1 MSRKRT
7 LIGRWTGAC
16 VAVAAASATLPAAVV
31 ESTDPDT
38 GYKVLTVEA
47 GEFAEYATVLDASV
61 PGLIKRG
68 TGTAWLT
75 GANSA
80 FAGPIQ
86 IEEGVLGGASG
97 AFGKTGDL
105 TVSNGATLDAS
116 MQANSAFSTRK
127 VFFEGDGLAGIGA
140 IICTNGSNRDA
151 MFKNV
156 EMTGNGSWG
165 GTKRFGMSSG
175 TFTMNGH
182 TLTKSTSGTL
192 SLFQPIA
199 SPGAFVMK
207 KGQLLAQAGAKLNG
221 DASNTITLDGGE
233 LNMWCL
239 NYTTEQIGWTLHAK
253 GSASFLAGGLHVNR
267 TGYNQYSGPIVI
279 EGSQLK
285 VSMNDTNRKLSLTGP
300 ITIAPDARGKFYKTG
315 GGAGGATWIMNDA
328 RLGSVTVDAG
338 ELHFVDANVSV
349 TTNGYTYVSGSTS
362 KATVPS
368 MTLTNVTWVAD
379 AQPSD
384 KYGKTRNTSQISV
397 GNAAN
402 QWGLLK
408 IYNDTTVTN
417 DITIGYDGA
426 LGAIHQSGA
435 RSKVYTRATT
445 SNDGYIGHG
454 NGGYG
459 YWGLTDGTVEVYAH
473 TTVGLS
479 PNSVGYIV
487 QHGGLFKMLKSSWKF
502 SKGGHAEL
510 YVTDGGTFDGGT
522 TFTFGSQ
529 DYSTTTGGE
538 AVITADGEG
547 SLIKLIGTYFQWRTN
562 FWSQVNVRNGG
573 TVELKNLACY
583 AVGLA
588 QAGLSEAHVSF
599 DGGTVRLTSDAGNI
613 FGSATSHA
621 YDPTAVVVY
630 SGGATIE
637 TEAANAVWTAPLV
650 RPVGQSITSITLP
663 SEVLTSTNALGPMCI
678 RISGNG
684 HGATAIAN
692 YEDATYRTK
701 GAIVTS
707 PGYGYDNET
716 TVTIDAWNRK
726 STIPCTYTLGEVAGG
741 GFTKKGGGKLTL
753 KGANTYAGATRL
765 EGGTLVFADPN
776 GYPGGD
782 LEIAAAAVQGQTLAA
797 PLLMADTLTFAEG
810 KGVRVTEADT
820 LDDSTYGAI
829 KTVATFT
836 NPIEL
841 PSLTLVD
848 EDGTVWANNRQWC
861 LILAD
866 GGRTLKFGPLRGTQI
881 LLR

>member
-1 MSRKRT
+1 MKNISFV
-7 LIGRWTGAC
+7 TGLA
-16 VAVAAASATLPAAVV
+16 VAVASATLPAALV

-47 GEFAEYATVLDASV
+47 GEFAEYATALDASV

-68 TGTAWLT
+68 GGTAWLT

-80 FAGPIQ
+80 FVGPIQ
-86 IEEGVLGGASG
+86 IEAGVLGGSSG

-105 TVSNGATLDAS
+105 HILSNATLDVSYQPSTGMA
-116 MQANSAFSTRK
+116 TRK
-127 VFFEGDGLAGIGA
+127 VYFEGDGVGGAGA
-140 IICTNGSNRDA
+140 IICTNTAVNYDA

-156 EMTGNGSWG
+156 EMTGDGSWG
-165 GTKRFGMSSG
+165 GTKRYGMRYG

-182 TLTKSTSGTL
+182 TLTKVGSGTL
-192 SLFQPIA
+192 SIFEPVA
-199 SPGAFVMK
+199 SPGNIVAK
-207 KGQLLAQAGAKLNG
+207 SGQVLAQSGAKLNG
-221 DASNTITLDGGE
+221 DSSNKFVADGGYI
-233 LNMWCL
+233 NMWCL
-239 NYTTEQIGWTLHAK
+239 NYSTEKINWTYVAK
-253 GSASFLAGGLHVNR
+253 GSARLDAGGLHSSR
-267 TGYNQYSGPIVI
+267 TGYNQYAGPISI

-285 VSMNDTNRKLSLTGP
+285 ILMASSTPDLRKLSLTGP
-300 ITIAPDARGKFYKTG
+300 ITTAPGAAGKLYKTG
-315 GGAGGATWIMNDA
+315 GGAGGATWIMNTA
-328 RLGSVTVDAG
+328 QLGSVTLDAG
-338 ELHFVDANVSV
+338 ELHFMDAPLVTVS
-349 TTNGYTYVSGSTS
+349 NAYTYVNGTTSTN
-362 KATVPS
+362 VPT
-368 MTLTNVTWVAD
+368 MTLTNTTWIAHP
-379 AQPSD
+379 QPSD
-384 KYGKTRNTSQISV
+384 RYGKERNPNQIMV
-397 GNAAN
+397 GNGAN
-402 QWGLLK
+402 KWGLVK

-417 DITIGYDGA
+417 DITMGYDGG

-459 YWGLTDGTVEVYAH
+459 YWGVTDGTVEVFAH

-479 PNSVGYIV
+479 PNSVGFIV
-487 QHGGLFKMLKSSWKF
+487 MHGGLFKMLNSSWKF

-510 YVTDGGTFDGGT
+510 YVTDGGTFDGGK

-613 FGSATSHA
+613 FGSATSHDK
-621 YDPTAVVVY
+621 DPTAVVVY

-637 TEAANAVWTAPLV
+637 TEATNAVWTAPLV
-650 RPVGQSITSITLP
+650 RPTGQSIASITLP
-663 SEVLTSTNALGPMCI
+663 ADVLSPVSYKKMIGPP
-678 RISGNG
+678 RILVSGNG
-684 HGATAIAN
+684 HGATAIAD
-692 YEDATYRTK
+692 YDDVTRTVK
-701 GAIVTS
+701 GVIVTS
-707 PGYGYDNET
+707 PGYGYDGET
-716 TVTIDAWNRK
+716 TVTVDSWDRK
-726 STIPCTYTLGEVAGG
+726 STFPCTYTLGDVAGG

-765 EGGTLVFADPN
+765 EGGTLVFTDPN

-782 LEIAAAAVQGQTLAA
+782 LEIAAGAVQGQTLAT
-797 PLLMADTLTFAEG
+797 PLLTADTLAFAEG

-820 LDDSTYGAI
+820 LDDSTFGAM

-836 NPIEL
+836 NPIDS
-841 PSLTLVD
+841 PSLTLVNA
-848 EDGTVWANNRQWC
+848 DGTVWARNRQWS
-861 LILAD
+861 LMLVD

>member
-1 MSRKRT
+1 MIERKGKPMKKT
-7 LIGRWTGAC
+7 AC
-16 VAVAAASATLPAAVV
+16 LMCMVAAAAGATLPAAVV

-38 GYKVLTVEA
+38 GYKVLTVAA

-86 IEEGVLGGASG
+86 IEEGVLGGKSG

-105 TVSNGATLDAS
+105 HVLANATLDAS
-116 MQANSAFSTRK
+116 MQDNSAFSTRK

-156 EMTGNGSWG
+156 EMTGDGSWG
-165 GTKRFGMSSG
+165 GNKRFGMSSG

-182 TLTKSTSGTL
+182 TLTKTTSGTF

-207 KGQLLAQAGAKLNG
+207 KGQFLAQAGAKLNG

-239 NYTTEQIGWTLHAK
+239 DYTTEQIGWTLHAK
-253 GSASFLAGGLHVNR
+253 GSASLLAGGLHVNR
-267 TGYNQYSGPIVI
+267 TRYNQYSGPIVI
-279 EGSQLK
+279 EGSQLGIN
-285 VSMNDTNRKLSLTGP
+285 MNSTDRKLSITGP
-300 ITIAPDARGKFYKTG
+300 ITTASGAEGKLVKTG
-315 GGAGGATWIMNDA
+315 GGDGGAAWIMNDA
-328 RLGSVTVDAG
+328 QLGSVTVSAG
-338 ELHFVDANVSV
+338 DLHFVDANV
-349 TTNGYTYVSGSTS
+349 TVSNAFSYITRATS
-362 KATVPS
+362 GRVPI
-368 MTLTNVTWVAD
+368 MTLTNVTWMAHP
-379 AQPSD
+379 QPSD
-384 KYGKTRNTSQISV
+384 RYGKERNSNQISV
-397 GNAAN
+397 GYGAN
-402 QWGLLK
+402 QWGLMK

-417 DITIGYDGA
+417 DITIGYNGA

-473 TTVGLS
+473 STVGLS
-479 PNSVGYIV
+479 QNSVGFIV
-487 QHGGLFKMLKSSWKF
+487 MHGGLFKMLNSSWKF

-510 YVTDGGTFDGGT
+510 YVTDGGTFDGGK

-547 SLIKLIGTYFQWRTN
+547 SFIKLIGTYFQWRTN
-562 FWSQVNVRNGG
+562 FWSQVNIRNGG

-613 FGSATSHA
+613 FGSATAHT

-650 RPVGQSITSITLP
+650 RPTGQSITSITLP

-684 HGATAIAN
+684 HGATAIAD
-692 YEDATYRTK
+692 YDDATRTVK
-701 GAIVTS
+701 GVIVTS
-707 PGYGYDNET
+707 PGYGYDGET
-716 TVTIDAWNRK
+716 TVTVDSWDRK
-726 STIPCTYTLGEVAGG
+726 STFPCTYTLGEVAGG

-765 EGGTLVFADPN
+765 EGGTLVFTDPN

-797 PLLMADTLTFAEG
+797 PLLTADTLAFAEG

-820 LDDSTYGAI
+820 LDESTFGAM

-836 NPIEL
+836 NPIDP
-841 PSLTLVD
+841 PSLMLVNA
-848 EDGTVWANNRQWC
+848 DGTVWASNRQWC
-861 LILAD
+861 LMLTD